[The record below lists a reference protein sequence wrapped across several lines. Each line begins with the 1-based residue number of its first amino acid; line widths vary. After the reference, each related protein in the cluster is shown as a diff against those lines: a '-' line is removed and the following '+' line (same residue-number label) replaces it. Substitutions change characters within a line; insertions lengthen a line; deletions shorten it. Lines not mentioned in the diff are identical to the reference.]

1 MSDSNT
7 SLPSLNLHANTTKIE
22 VSTSIGMCG
31 GTRLFA
37 LPLFC
42 RWILNQD
49 PSQDEDYDGGDP
61 SPYVYVMLYTEEECQ
76 QTKDFEL
83 PPHRSLL
90 KEEWVYGL
98 SNGPC
103 YVYFLREKEEWGS
116 CKFAPEMKEILPH
129 LVFLAVTGETYE
141 LNQKLQNL
149 QVTNGIQ
156 VLTSHVNV
164 P

>member
-1 MSDSNT
+1 MLDPNT
-7 SLPSLNLHANTTKIE
+7 VLPLHANTTKIE

-31 GTRLFA
+31 GTHLFA
-37 LPLFC
+37 MPLLC

-49 PSQDEDYDGGDP
+49 PTQDEDYEGDP
-61 SPYVYVMLYTEEECQ
+61 SPYVYVRLYTENQCKVE
-76 QTKDFEL
+76 DFKL

-116 CKFAPEMKEILPH
+116 SKFPAEMKEILPN
-129 LVFLAVTGETYE
+129 LVFLAVTGEAYE
-141 LNQKLQNL
+141 LNQKLQSL
-149 QVTNGIQ
+149 QVKKGIH
-156 VLTSHVNV
+156 VLTSHVSV
-164 P
+164 S